1 MYAISWFRSTNIEEA
16 IDKMR
21 WHQHSHQAI
30 FGRTPRK
37 EGKQLSPGPHH
48 EGEARV
54 CVIGAEKS
62 LEKKMGE
69 VLSAQGK
76 EMSDIKANI
85 YPLEIIRLFLLL
97 YVQYGR

>member
-1 MYAISWFRSTNIEEA
+1 
-16 IDKMR
+16 MR

-30 FGRTPRK
+30 FGRIPRK

-76 EMSDIKANI
+76 EMSDLSM
-85 YPLEIIRLFLLL
+85 YFFLLP
-97 YVQYGR
+97 